1 MTHAHRT
8 LNWLYYW
15 NVTRRARRL
24 PNRLARLLLTWLRR
38 AAYVVVAADATT
50 GPLSSSIVPEVTVLD
65 VMKSWDR
72 D

>member
-1 MTHAHRT
+1 MTT
-8 LNWLYYW
+8 LTARWNWIYYW
-15 NVTRRARRL
+15 NVTRRAKRL
-24 PNRLARLLLTWLRR
+24 PNRIARLLPTWLRR

-50 GPLSSSIVPEVTVLD
+50 GPLSNSVVPEVTILD